1 MALSPIHQSRTDIAA
16 AEQEPG
22 RRSPAPADPS
32 GRSWLT
38 ERHSA
43 EVSLMVNGEAG
54 FRARAE
60 ITTGGLLAVAAIV
73 SAALLGSAVIV
84 QAAAQARKRRSWHR

>member
-1 MALSPIHQSRTDIAA
+1 MALFPIDKPRTDIATA
-16 AEQEPG
+16 AQEPG
-22 RRSPAPADPS
+22 PPSPAPADPS

-43 EVSLMVNGEAG
+43 EVSLMVNKEAG

-84 QAAAQARKRRSWHR
+84 QAAVQGRKRRSWRR